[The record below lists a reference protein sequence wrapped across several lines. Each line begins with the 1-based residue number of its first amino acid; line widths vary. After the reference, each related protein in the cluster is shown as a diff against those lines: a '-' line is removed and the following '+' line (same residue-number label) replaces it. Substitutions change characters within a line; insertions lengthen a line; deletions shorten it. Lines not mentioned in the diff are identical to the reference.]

1 MQSNWGGEYEKLNSF
16 FTKVGISH
24 HVSCPH
30 AHQQNSSAE
39 RKHRHIVEVGL
50 AILARAPMS
59 LKFWD
64 EAFLVV
70 VHLINLTPTKI
81 LDFSIP
87 LERLFNQKPDYTTLR
102 IFGCALC
109 VLAQLATI

>member
-39 RKHRHIVEVGL
+39 RKHRHIVEVSL
-50 AILARAPMS
+50 AIL
-59 LKFWD
+59 
-64 EAFLVV
+64 LV
-70 VHLINLTPTKI
+70 HPC
-81 LDFSIP
+81 P
-87 LERLFNQKPDYTTLR
+87 
-102 IFGCALC
+102 
-109 VLAQLATI
+109 